1 MLRMI
6 LFHLL
11 LFASCGYALWKGSR
25 DARIVAATCLIATFA
40 SVPIAAY
47 GAVEINVVFVDMLVL
62 ASFLFVA
69 LQTDRFWPLW
79 VAGLHVTTMVG
90 HALMLLTGDM
100 VPIAYAARPAKLLR
114 TWDKFVIPWPF
125 AKINF
130 AIGEPFYPKKKMT
143 DEEMALAQRELE
155 RRMHEAFKIAQ
166 REL

>member
-40 SVPIAAY
+40 SVPIAVY

-69 LQTDRFWPLW
+69 LQSDRFWPLW

-100 VPIAYAARPAKLLR
+100 VPIAYAVALRLWAYPELIILAIAVWRHNQRHPPALGAVQP
-114 TWDKFVIPWPF
+114 T
-125 AKINF
+125 
-130 AIGEPFYPKKKMT
+130 
-143 DEEMALAQRELE
+143 
-155 RRMHEAFKIAQ
+155 
-166 REL
+166 

>member
-40 SVPIAAY
+40 SVPIAVY

-69 LQTDRFWPLW
+69 LQSDRFWPLW

-100 VPIAYAARPAKLLR
+100 VPIAYAVALRLWAYPELLILAVAVWR
-114 TWDKFVIPWPF
+114 HNQRQTS
-125 AKINF
+125 
-130 AIGEPFYPKKKMT
+130 AIRAPQPT
-143 DEEMALAQRELE
+143 
-155 RRMHEAFKIAQ
+155 
-166 REL
+166 